1 MLVTDD
7 DPKIREIV
15 IQRLR
20 LREYDAE
27 GAADGHEAI
36 AKLANGKFDVV
47 VIDLLMPHSSGVD
60 VLDALEKLPSAPPYI
75 VLSGVAKIWR
85 RAHPEKRPAA
95 VLEKPV
101 DFEKLV
107 DAVKRSIRGRE

>member
-1 MLVTDD
+1 MTDD

-20 LREYDAE
+20 LRDYDAE

-47 VIDLLMPHSSGVD
+47 VVDLLMPHSSGVD